1 MTVNHWV
8 VGSNPTL
15 GAMKNIKADSNDF
28 CVDCS
33 VDTVLIGEYYMVHDH
48 VWFESGMTKTSGML
62 CISCLEKRI
71 KRQLNSD
78 DFKNLPINNISIVRS
93 SKLLLRL
100 LNKKDTYG
108 Q

>member
-15 GAMKNIKADSNDF
+15 GAMDIYPPNENDF

-33 VDTVLIGEYYMVHDH
+33 IDTVLIGEYYMVHDH

-62 CISCLEKRI
+62 CISCLEKRLRR
-71 KRQLNSD
+71 KLTSE
-78 DFKNLPINNISIVRS
+78 DFKDLPINNISIIRS
-93 SKLLLRL
+93 YKLLSRL
-100 LNKKDTYG
+100 LNEKGSHG